1 MAFLNL
7 SGFKL
12 EFNILEVKD
21 KIFLKALKDI
31 YHNVSNA
38 PHDNFTTDE
47 ARRMSLRSTKEAFS
61 HVNFQIL
68 GSEIYLTIVIA
79 FLFIITWK
87 IIQVIP

>member
-12 EFNILEVKD
+12 ESNILEVKD
-21 KIFLKALKDI
+21 KIFLNALKDI

-47 ARRMSLRSTKEAFS
+47 ARRMSLKSTKEAFS

-68 GSEIYLTIVIA
+68 GSENLPYNSNCIFIYNHLENHPS
-79 FLFIITWK
+79 
-87 IIQVIP
+87 IP